1 MRSVR
6 PLNASDWQRVS
17 EIYRQGI
24 ETGHATFELEV
35 PSWDEWDRGHIEEPR
50 LVVETGDIGV
60 VAWAALSPV
69 SRRAVYRGVAE
80 HSIYV
85 ADEARGSGIGKML
98 LVTLVEKSEEAGFW
112 TLQTAI
118 FPENLPSIALHE
130 AVGFRVIGVRERI
143 GSHHGKWR
151 DVVLMERRS
160 DRVG

>member
-6 PLNASDWQRVS
+6 PLGPADWPRVS

-35 PSWDEWDRGHIEEPR
+35 PSWDAWDSGRIEEPR
-50 LVVETGDIGV
+50 LVVETEKLGV
-60 VAWAALSPV
+60 VAWAALSQV
-69 SRRAVYRGVAE
+69 STRHVYRGVAE

-85 ADEARGSGIGKML
+85 ADEARGSGIGKL
-98 LVTLVEKSEEAGFW
+98 LLTALVEKSEIAGFW
-112 TLQTAI
+112 TLQTGI
-118 FPENLPSIALHE
+118 FPENQPSIALHE